1 MGEVVFGNM
10 ENFPFEELIQK
21 DYVIRTFS
29 ESVDDIELVWHMDK
43 EDRIVK
49 SVGDTDWMV
58 QMDNELP
65 KPLTE
70 TIYIPKNTYHRVIK
84 GTGDLVVRVKK
95 L

>member
-10 ENFPFEELIQK
+10 KNFPFEELIQK

>member
-1 MGEVVFGNM
+1 MK
-10 ENFPFEELIQK
+10 NFPFEELIQK

>member
-1 MGEVVFGNM
+1 M